1 MSLRVNHDNHG
12 DDDNDDDDDDKD
24 DDDND
29 DDDNDDDDKK
39 ILPKQ
44 EDRAGLVQ
52 WWAKPTRKMC
62 TGLRDLLRWSR
73 LSLLC

>member
-1 MSLRVNHDNHG
+1 MVNHDNHG
-12 DDDNDDDDDDKD
+12 DDDND

-52 WWAKPTRKMC
+52 W
-62 TGLRDLLRWSR
+62 
-73 LSLLC
+73 